1 MTRTIQTSQVLA
13 NSKFN
18 KFHLL
23 VFLWCFYVIAFDGF
37 DVALYGIGLP
47 LMMEDYNITVVEA
60 GAISSY
66 SVIGTMTGTFLFGSL
81 SDIIGRKKA
90 IAICLILFSVFTF
103 LSGFAS
109 NADIFLIMRIVA
121 ALGLGGVMP
130 ILVAVM
136 AEYSPKKKR
145 ALTVAIMY
153 CGYSIGA
160 ILASLIGMYL
170 MESLG
175 WRFLYWI
182 SIIPFLTLPFFLR
195 QFPES
200 VSYHL
205 QRKQGDNIA
214 SILNKVDPDGNYQ
227 ATDNFE
233 YERFKESTKKFPI
246 KKVFSDNKLLST
258 LAFWLAV
265 GCSMLV
271 ITGLTTWLPKIML
284 ESGHGIASSL
294 SFNLV
299 LSVGQITGSIF
310 GGILV
315 GRVGHRRV
323 LISMFFIGS
332 LSFVFLSLTS
342 NTLLLYLLIALTG
355 ACTVGTQNLVNP
367 YISEYYPREIRAT
380 GLSIAVGVGRIGG
393 ILAPVAIA
401 LLLTTNLAPQHAFM
415 AFAVP
420 SLLGAIAFMIVQEK
434 YASFDRVIEINKQK
448 TA

>member
-1 MTRTIQTSQVLA
+1 MARTIQTSQVLA

-23 VFLWCFYVIAFDGF
+23 VFLWCFYAITYDGF
-37 DVALYGIGLP
+37 DVSLYGIGLP

-66 SVIGTMTGTFLFGSL
+66 SVIGTMVGTFLFGSL
-81 SDIIGRKKA
+81 SDIIGKKKA
-90 IAICLILFSVFTF
+90 IAICLFLFSVFTF
-103 LSGFAS
+103 LSGFAP
-109 NADIFLIMRIVA
+109 NADIFLFMRIIA
-121 ALGLGGVMP
+121 ALGLGGIMP

-136 AEYSPKKKR
+136 TEFSPKKIR

-160 ILASLIGMYL
+160 ILASLMGMYL

-175 WRFLYWI
+175 WRFLYWL
-182 SIIPFLTLPFFLR
+182 SIIPFLTLPFFLK

-200 VSYHL
+200 VSYYL
-205 QRKQGDNIA
+205 LRNQGDKIA

-233 YERFKESTKKFPI
+233 YKAFKESSKEFPI
-246 KKVFSDNKLLST
+246 KKVFSHKRILST
-258 LAFWLAV
+258 LAFWVAV

-315 GRVGHRRV
+315 GRMGHRRV
-323 LISMFFIGS
+323 LISMFFIGA

-342 NTLLLYLLIALTG
+342 NTLLLYLLIALAG

-401 LLLTTNLAPQHAFM
+401 LLLTTNLNPQQAFI
-415 AFAVP
+415 AFAIP
-420 SLLGAIAFMIVQEK
+420 SLLGAIAFVIVQEK
-434 YASFDRVIEINKQK
+434 YASFDYLRQPKKQK